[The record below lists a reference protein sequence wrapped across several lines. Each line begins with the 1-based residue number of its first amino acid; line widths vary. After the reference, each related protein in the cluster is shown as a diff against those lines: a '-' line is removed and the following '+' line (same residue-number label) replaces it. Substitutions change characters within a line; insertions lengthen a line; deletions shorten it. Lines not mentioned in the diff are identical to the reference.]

1 MRKFVL
7 VYVILAAAF
16 AIITTILQI
25 EPALTV
31 ISWVMESDG
40 RFMVVLP
47 LAILFI
53 VALIPMFI
61 VIAIYNISTSKKQD
75 TQPELL
81 DQTSII
87 VRRDK
92 SLYGGVFAMDILIDQ
107 KKMATVTLGKSRQI
121 ILPMGEYELSIKAMG
136 KACEPIKVSLQ
147 ENKAMEFQVGF
158 KLGGTMQSIYI
169 EPLVGN

>member
-7 VYVILAAAF
+7 IYVILAAAF

-53 VALIPMFI
+53 AALIPMFI
-61 VIAIYNISTSKKQD
+61 IVAIFNIINAKKQD

-121 ILPMGEYELSIKAMG
+121 LLPMGEYDLSIKAMG
-136 KACEPIKVSLQ
+136 KACEPVKISLN
-147 ENKAMEFQVGF
+147 ENKALEFQVGF

-169 EPLVGN
+169 EQITG